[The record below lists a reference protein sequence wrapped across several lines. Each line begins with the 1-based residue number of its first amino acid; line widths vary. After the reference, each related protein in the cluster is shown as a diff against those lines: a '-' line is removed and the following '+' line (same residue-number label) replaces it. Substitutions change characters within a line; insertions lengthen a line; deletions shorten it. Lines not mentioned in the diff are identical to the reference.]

1 MTTINGKVNLSK
13 GPLSKKIP
21 AKKERIVHFYILLD
35 RSGSMESM
43 KSDVIGGYNTFIQ
56 EQKDIKGRA
65 KVTLVQF
72 DSQDPQEMLLEA
84 SSLRHILPLSASTFI
99 PRGGTPLLDA
109 SAKLIEKAL
118 GRQAARSAQG
128 RSEEEIVFLTITDG
142 QENQSV
148 STSLSD
154 VRNLVETGKE
164 QGWSFVFLGVGLD
177 AYADARVMGYAD
189 ESVQEWKANGDSAKI
204 MWGSVSR
211 AASALRRDVADNVQ
225 FDKQAF
231 FRGIKEVEQAYDSED
246 TK

>member
-1 MTTINGKVNLSK
+1 M
-13 GPLSKKIP
+13 
-21 AKKERIVHFYILLD
+21 
-35 RSGSMESM
+35 
-43 KSDVIGGYNTFIQ
+43 
-56 EQKDIKGRA
+56 
-65 KVTLVQF
+65 
-72 DSQDPQEMLLEA
+72 
-84 SSLRHILPLSASTFI
+84 
-99 PRGGTPLLDA
+99 
-109 SAKLIEKAL
+109 
-118 GRQAARSAQG
+118 
-128 RSEEEIVFLTITDG
+128 
-142 QENQSV
+142 
-148 STSLSD
+148 
-154 VRNLVETGKE
+154 RNLVETGKE